1 MSVII
6 KSGSSTSLASVDTNN
21 NLQVNPPTDPDLSG
35 FVTVTAEADPG
46 DVTGTRLLRNIEVTD
61 DYRLRTGT
69 DQTFFNEY
77 FPGTTINGNIWNTLL
92 LTMTA
97 PVASNFVTL
106 NSGLSTAS
114 GAFAQV
120 RSWRHMPVFMTFP
133 TYAEIDLHF
142 TQAPVTGNVMEWGL
156 GIAATTTAPTDG
168 AFFRINASGEF
179 RAVLSTGGVEIQSD
193 DITLQLPD
201 VNVTSDYLVV
211 LSEKVVEYWINDVLV
226 AKIPRSTSSG
236 STTSS
241 MNLPLFIRTYN
252 SSVTAAAQTIKVGY
266 VNVSLGDMNT
276 GKPWPHV
283 INGAGGMAYQAQS
296 GAAALGSTALI
307 TNSSG
312 VAGVGAVMTN
322 GTAALGSGLGGQFV
336 AQPSFAAGNDGI
348 ISSYQVPIGTASLPG
363 KSLYI
368 TGVKIHGAV
377 TTVLAGGPVLYA
389 YSLAYGHTNVSLA
402 TVESN
407 GVAKAPRRIAL
418 GFETFAATAAVGTI
432 GSPGGCYM
440 QFNSPVI
447 VQPGEFVQTVAKN
460 LGVVTSSGVIT
471 FFVSF
476 DGYFE

>member
-1 MSVII
+1 MSIII
-6 KSGSSTSLASVDTNN
+6 KSGSSTALASVDANN
-21 NLQVNPPTDPDLSG
+21 NLQVNPPTDPDKSG

-46 DVTGTRLLRNIEVTD
+46 DVTGTRLLRNMEVTD

-106 NSGLSTAS
+106 NSGLSTAA

-133 TYAEIDLHF
+133 TYAEVDLHF

-156 GIAATTTAPTDG
+156 GLAATTAAPTDG
-168 AFFRINASGEF
+168 AFFRVNASGEF
-179 RAVLSTGGVEIQSD
+179 RAVLNTGGAEIQSD
-193 DITLQLPD
+193 DITAQLPA

-226 AKIPRSTSSG
+226 AKIPRSASSG

-252 SSVTAAAQTIKVGY
+252 SSNTSAAQTIKVGY

-276 GKPWPHV
+276 GKPWSHV

-296 GAAALGSTALI
+296 GASALGTLAQLGNSTP
-307 TNSSG
+307 SG
-312 VAGVGAVMTN
+312 IGTAMTN
-322 GTAALGSGLGGQFV
+322 TTAALGSGLGGQF
-336 AQPSFAAGNDGI
+336 ATQPTLTVGTDGI
-348 ISSYQVPIGTASLPG
+348 VSSYQVPIGTAAVPG

-377 TTVLAGGPVLYA
+377 TTVLTGGPVLYA
-389 YSLAYGHTNVSLA
+389 YSLAYGHTAVSLA
-402 TVESN
+402 TTESN

-418 GFETFAATAAVGTI
+418 GFETFGATAAVGTI

-440 QFNSPVI
+440 AFNSPVI
-447 VQPGEFVQTVAKN
+447 VQPGEFVQVVAKN
-460 LGVVTSSGVIT
+460 LGVVTSGGVIT
-471 FFVSF
+471 FFVTF